1 LSILHQTALSIRS
14 KIRQI
19 LPAQPC
25 VLCGQMSHAGHWCPA
40 CLASLPYLNGP
51 HCPVCALPNSMGDI
65 CGRCLQHPPAFDR
78 TSAAFAYRFPIDRLI
93 QAMKYA
99 DQLVLAHAL
108 GKQLAQRIAP
118 ESLPDCL
125 LPMPLHPLKLRER
138 GYNPAL
144 LLSQIVA
151 RIHRLRLLPNAVRR
165 VRDTPAQSS
174 LHGRERENNMK
185 DAFAGTMDL
194 RGLRVALVDDV
205 MTTGAS
211 LNALARAVREAGAVS
226 VDAWVVARTLP
237 HRPARTD
244 EF

>member
-1 LSILHQTALSIRS
+1 MSILPRIDFSIRS
-14 KIRQI
+14 KIRQL

-25 VLCGQMSHAGHWCPA
+25 LLCGQISHAGHWCPA
-40 CLASLPYLNGP
+40 CHASLPYLNGP

-65 CGRCLQHPPAFDR
+65 CGRCLQHPPAFVR

-99 DQLVLAHAL
+99 DQLVLTHAL
-108 GKQLAQRIAP
+108 GALLAQRIAP
-118 ESLPDCL
+118 ESLPDCII
-125 LPMPLHPLKLRER
+125 PMPLHPLKLRER
-138 GYNPAL
+138 GYNQAL
-144 LLSQIVA
+144 LLAQAVA
-151 RIHRLRLLPNAVRR
+151 RVHRCRLLPTAVRR
-165 VRDTPAQSS
+165 IRDTPAQSS

-185 DAFAGTMDL
+185 DAFAGAMDL

-237 HRPARTD
+237 HRPARTA